1 MCQWKSRNVHGVG
14 LGLCPVC
21 RREGVLV
28 RMIISRVKGRKKRQV
43 FRYILMHLDTNTRS
57 AKGGRSTAT
66 TMMLILIRAGENR
79 ACLHRIS
86 VLVSGRRYP
95 PMASLRLLSLRNR
108 RPQRSI
114 SFTFTLLVVGRG
126 NNTGWRARRRP
137 WSMTT
142 WFSDRNRD
150 GLPGREHRYGRR
162 GRACRLRSRRVHRCG
177 LLAMSLVV
185 RCSRR
190 KAAENIQKAEVS
202 S

>member
-14 LGLCPVC
+14 LGLCPLC

-126 NNTGWRARRRP
+126 NNTGWRARRVRKTR
-137 WSMTT
+137 S
-142 WFSDRNRD
+142 
-150 GLPGREHRYGRR
+150 GLPPAKPTRASMRPPGDVARCSLQQKEGGRKYTKGRGFIVIMSRR
-162 GRACRLRSRRVHRCG
+162 GTL
-177 LLAMSLVV
+177 
-185 RCSRR
+185 
-190 KAAENIQKAEVS
+190 
-202 S
+202 